1 MGREVQLT
9 TYKKLTIVSEGVIS
23 YLQVDPNVGEGK
35 TTREWNDRVEDGV
48 LSVTTLFVGTCVC
61 V

>member
-1 MGREVQLT
+1 MT